1 MVKARAHQ
9 NKQEQV
15 EEETMELPR
24 YVSDYFDRVNPLEWK
39 LSHFLHNTVKSR
51 PSSLS
56 REQVLRAFKTG
67 LENGWEGMFKKK
79 RLTIFGS
86 EVTLEAADMTKSRNI
101 TGAKLCEEETSRDV
115 DGHQPLS
122 QKQMS
127 VRVWVVRATSSP
139 HPSSMWCFC
148 WRWLHVVHGLL
159 PSKKYA
165 STGEVCISTLLVYAA
180 VVS

>member
-101 TGAKLCEEETSRDV
+101 TGAKLCV
-115 DGHQPLS
+115 A
-122 QKQMS
+122 KK
-127 VRVWVVRATSSP
+127 
-139 HPSSMWCFC
+139 
-148 WRWLHVVHGLL
+148 LL
-159 PSKKYA
+159 
-165 STGEVCISTLLVYAA
+165 
-180 VVS
+180 